1 MRTTTFASLGIILL
15 SFLIG
20 LYLYPQ
26 MPETVASHWNARGEA
41 DGYMPKFWGL
51 FLLPL
56 ISLGL
61 LLLLVLIPKIDPLKA
76 NIETFRKY
84 YDGFVVLMMAFLF
97 YLYLLTVLWNIDI
110 RFDMLR
116 ALAPAF
122 GALLYYTGV
131 LVENAKRNW
140 SIGIRTPWTLSS
152 DRVWEK
158 THKLGGRLFKI
169 AGAIAVVGAFFGSYG
184 IVFILVPVILF
195 AAYAMVYSYL
205 QYQKELK

>member
-1 MRTTTFASLGIILL
+1 MRTSTFVSLGVILL

-20 LYLYPQ
+20 LYFYPQ

-116 ALAPAF
+116 ALAPA
-122 GALLYYTGV
+122 
-131 LVENAKRNW
+131 
-140 SIGIRTPWTLSS
+140 SS
-152 DRVWEK
+152 R
-158 THKLGGRLFKI
+158 
-169 AGAIAVVGAFFGSYG
+169 
-184 IVFILVPVILF
+184 
-195 AAYAMVYSYL
+195 
-205 QYQKELK
+205 